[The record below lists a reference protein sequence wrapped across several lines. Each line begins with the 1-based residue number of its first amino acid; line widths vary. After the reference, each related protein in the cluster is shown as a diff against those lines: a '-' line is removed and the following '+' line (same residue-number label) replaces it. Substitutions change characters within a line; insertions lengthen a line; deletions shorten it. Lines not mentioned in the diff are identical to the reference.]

1 MASLLKELKRRN
13 VFRVAVGYLV
23 LAWVVMQITD
33 LVAPAL
39 LLPEWTLSLVTFLG
53 ILGFPF
59 ALFFAWAFELTP
71 QGLKRSEDVTP
82 EESITG
88 QTAGALNKI
97 TIALLCA
104 AVAILLADKY
114 LDFGS
119 LLAPPA
125 EVDVAAAPVS
135 APEAEAKPRSIAVL
149 PFVNMSDDPEQEYFS
164 DGISEELLNALAK
177 IRELR
182 VAARTSSF
190 AFKDNNQNI
199 TDIGEQ
205 LKVETVLEGSV
216 RKSGARVRITAQLI
230 SVDDGYHM
238 WSETYDRDLTD
249 IFAVQDE
256 ISAAIVDALKLHLS
270 AGEAPAAQQPV
281 NIDAY
286 NLYLQG
292 RHNVRQ
298 RDPKALEFA
307 LKQFQQAID
316 IDPDYAQPWAGMSL
330 ATQLLREDSYGKI
343 PGPESDRLA
352 QEYLDQAFAL
362 DPELGEAHAGQA
374 LLYNVQ
380 DRCEQSLQSLDKA
393 LAQLPA
399 EGILYTWQSFCLR
412 SLGQYDA
419 AREAVNRGFE
429 VDPLH
434 RSVRV
439 NWIQQQVD
447 DRNFDRIRKSVAKGT
462 REYYVAE
469 FFIAGAEGR
478 RADQYR
484 LMDAADKVQGREL
497 NAFYRDLVRFVWLG
511 ETDLPEGTF
520 PTHMEDIFTAVR
532 APDIA
537 ASALVGDDLQALS
550 REQLHILAIAL
561 VALDRCGDLLSKL
574 AAMNFEQMDQFGDL
588 GDGDSDFG
596 LGSYY
601 AHCLRQTG
609 EVGRAEQ
616 LAQKLLAYF
625 DRAVANGLPIRSWDD
640 LRAHLLLILNRDEE
654 AVASLRDVY
663 EHNALAPI
671 RVAAFSRLFAGSLRE
686 NLDFRQLCQ
695 DMEAT
700 MNEERA
706 KLGWPPKSLADIL

>member
-1 MASLLKELKRRN
+1 MKRRN

-23 LAWVVMQITD
+23 LAWVVLQITD

-71 QGLKRSEDVTP
+71 EGLKRSADVEP
-82 EESITG
+82 HESITG
-88 QTAGALNKI
+88 QTAGALNKVI
-97 TIALLCA
+97 IALLGM

-114 LDFGS
+114 LDFGA

-125 EVDVAAAPVS
+125 AEQQAAAEP
-135 APEAEAKPRSIAVL
+135 APAPAEKGKPRSIAVL

-190 AFKDNNQNI
+190 AFKGENQSI

-238 WSETYDRDLTD
+238 WSEAYDRDLVD

-270 AGEAPAAQQPV
+270 AGETPTAQQPV

-298 RDPKALEFA
+298 RNPSSLEFA

-316 IDPDYAQPWAGMSL
+316 IDPDYPQPWAGLSL
-330 ATQLLREDSYGKI
+330 ATQLLREDSYGTI

-352 QEYLDQAFAL
+352 QEYLDRAFAL
-362 DPELGEAHAGQA
+362 NPELGEAHAAQA
-374 LLYNVQ
+374 LLHNVRG
-380 DRCEQSLQSLDKA
+380 RCEQSLQSLDKA
-393 LAQLPA
+393 IAQLPS

-412 SLGQYDA
+412 SLGKYAA

-434 RSVRV
+434 RSVRI
-439 NWIQQQVD
+439 NWFQQQAD
-447 DRNFDRIRKSVAKGT
+447 EGNFSRIRKTVTEGT
-462 REYYVAE
+462 LEYYVAE
-469 FFIAGAEGR
+469 YIIAAAQGR

-484 LMDAADKVQGREL
+484 LMDAADKVQKRQL
-497 NAFYRDLVRFVWLG
+497 NQFYRNLVSFLWLG
-511 ETDLPEGTF
+511 ETDMPKGTF
-520 PTHMEDIFTAVR
+520 PAHLEDLFAALEKPTETA
-532 APDIA
+532 A
-537 ASALVGDDLQALS
+537 ALMALDSQTLS
-550 REQLHILAIAL
+550 REQLHVLS
-561 VALDRCGDLLSKL
+561 VALIADRRCGDML
-574 AAMNFEQMDQFGDL
+574 AVSQRLNVEEVTQFGDVD
-588 GDGDSDFG
+588 DGDSDFG
-596 LGSYY
+596 LASDY
-601 AHCLRQTG
+601 AFCLRQTG
-609 EVGRAEQ
+609 QAGRADK
-616 LAQKLLAYF
+616 LAQKLLQYLDQAI
-625 DRAVANGLPIRSWDD
+625 ASGLPVRSWSDA
-640 LRAHLLLILNRDEE
+640 RAKLLLILDRQAE
-654 AVASLRDVY
+654 AVASLREVY
-663 EHNALAPI
+663 SRHELGPLRIAIFA
-671 RVAAFSRLFAGSLRE
+671 RLFAGPLNE
-686 NLDFRQLCQ
+686 NAEFRQLLQ
-695 DMEAT
+695 EVEAT
-700 MNEERA
+700 MNAERA
-706 KLGWPPKSLADIL
+706 RLGMPAKTLAELL